1 MAQSDPQIGARPVT
15 CRTIPFSKKPAAVKP
30 RWAALWGLAVRTS
43 SNCWGHAGMDWLVL
57 ETEHNRLDSAEVE
70 HLFRAANTTPAVPI
84 VRVPSADHVFIQR
97 ALDLGAMGVMVPLVR
112 SVPEVEAIV
121 RATRYPPHGTRSFG
135 PLRASHYGLDNAD
148 YLAHANGNM
157 LVALIVETREA
168 LENIDAI
175 AAVPGVDVL
184 YLGLF
189 DLCLSLGLNPLD
201 LPHPEIDSAIE
212 SLSRP
217 RSATG

>member
-1 MAQSDPQIGARPVT
+1 VY
-15 CRTIPFSKKPAAVKP
+15 
-30 RWAALWGLAVRTS
+30 
-43 SNCWGHAGMDWLVL
+43 
-57 ETEHNRLDSAEVE
+57 
-70 HLFRAANTTPAVPI
+70 
-84 VRVPSADHVFIQR
+84 IQR

-112 SVPEVEAIV
+112 SASEVEAIV

-148 YLAHANGNM
+148 YLAHASGNM

-168 LENIDAI
+168 LDNIDAI
-175 AAVPGVDVL
+175 ASVRGVDVL

-201 LPHPEIDSAIE
+201 LPHPEIDSAIDVV
-212 SLSRP
+212 L
-217 RSATG
+217 ATAKRHGVAVGNGAPTAAGIQALREQGFTFIGFGPDYALLTTAARAGVEAFR